1 MNRSVARRF
10 ALVTIA
16 VVSVLWALF
25 LIFSVTGR
33 DQINGFTTPHLL
45 AILALLLLPGATWL
59 VWRLERRVSLQVP
72 RVNRSSQRATGVP
85 GAGRP
90 CRSATNPPISSG
102 NKPG

>member
-59 VWRLERRVSLQVP
+59 VWRLERRVALRVP
-72 RVNRSSQRATGVP
+72 RVSRSGLTLAEPPSP
-85 GAGRP
+85 P
-90 CRSATNPPISSG
+90 RSNPG